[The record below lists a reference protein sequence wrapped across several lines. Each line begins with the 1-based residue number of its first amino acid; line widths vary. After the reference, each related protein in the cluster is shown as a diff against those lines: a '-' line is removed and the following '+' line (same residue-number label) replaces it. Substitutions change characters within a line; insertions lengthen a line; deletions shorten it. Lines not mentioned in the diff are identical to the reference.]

1 MNIKTVAR
9 MHNTSIVVGTE
20 YTMIAGI
27 LLSSS
32 TVTGPS
38 VPVSA
43 LKVVVAVTSVVKS
56 RLGVIV
62 VAVVVAA

>member
-38 VPVSA
+38 VSA
-43 LKVVVAVTSVVKS
+43 LKVVLAITSVVKS